1 MSRLSSSDAFWMNA
15 EPDGAPFAIGA
26 LVVLEGPAPSLAE
39 MRTLVSGR
47 LLNAERMR
55 QRLKTDPMR
64 LRHPEWVP
72 ADPDMDHHVREVTLP
87 APGDDTQVEQA
98 VSQILASPMDYDR
111 PLWDLTMLTG
121 LRQDRWAIVSRL
133 HHTVADGHGALMLT
147 GRLIDADPAGTTSL
161 TDALDTMITARA
173 STPRVAD
180 PPGPTNSPD
189 SPAGSPDSDE
199 DHDPI
204 GTPALVVAAARRGGD
219 LIVRALNTATAT
231 ADGMTRS
238 AGALAAHLPGS
249 AGVLAGDPGQ
259 QRTWT
264 TTTVPMSD
272 VKRIRTALGG
282 TVNDVVMALMSG
294 GYRALLNDLGID
306 PDQQAIRVLVPVS
319 LRTPGDLA
327 SNNQISALLVTLP
340 LAGTPGA
347 RHANI
352 RAHLDAVKDLGASAL
367 ASPVLDTIDRRVPA
381 VVQTVAVR
389 AFTGQVATAF
399 TETLVT
405 NVPGPPFPIYVAG
418 RRARRVAPTIP
429 LGQPWRL
436 TTGVISYDGSLH
448 FGFTGGDGIGDRV
461 HLVAQGVQ
469 DTLTELTTLA
479 HAAPHPPTTP
489 TTTPATTSPGES

>member
-1 MSRLSSSDAFWMNA
+1 
-15 EPDGAPFAIGA
+15 
-26 LVVLEGPAPSLAE
+26 
-39 MRTLVSGR
+39 
-47 LLNAERMR
+47 
-55 QRLKTDPMR
+55 MR

-87 APGDDTQVEQA
+87 APGDDTVVEQA

-121 LRQDRWAIVSRL
+121 LQQGRWAIVSRL

-161 TDALDTMITARA
+161 TDALDSMITARA
-173 STPRVAD
+173 SAPRDAD
-180 PPGPTNSPD
+180 
-189 SPAGSPDSDE
+189 PAGSPDSPDSAGTTGSPDPRE
-199 DHDPI
+199 DNDPA
-204 GTPALVVAAARRGGD
+204 GTSALVVAAARRGGD
-219 LIVRALNTATAT
+219 LIVRALRTAPATAE
-231 ADGMTRS
+231 AVKRS
-238 AGALAAHLPGS
+238 AGAVAAQLPGS

-259 QRTWT
+259 DRVWT

-294 GYRALLNDLGID
+294 GYRALLGDLGID
-306 PDQQAIRVLVPVS
+306 PEQQAIRVLVPVS

-347 RHANI
+347 RHADI

-367 ASPVLDTIDRRVPA
+367 ASPVLDSIDRRVPA

-389 AFTGQVATAF
+389 ALTGQVGTAF

-418 RRARRVAPTIP
+418 RRAHSVAPTIP

-436 TTGVISYDGSLH
+436 TTGVISYDGTLH
-448 FGFTGGDGIGDRV
+448 FGITGGQGIGDRV
-461 HLVAQGVQ
+461 HLVANGVQ
-469 DTLTELTTLA
+469 DTLTELTALA
-479 HAAPHPPTTP
+479 DAAPHPPTTP
-489 TTTPATTSPGES
+489 TTTPAPTSPGES

>member
-47 LLNAERMR
+47 LVNAERMR
-55 QRLKTDPMR
+55 QRLQTDPMR

-87 APGDDTQVEQA
+87 GPGDDTQVEQA

-173 STPRVAD
+173 STPRVTD
-180 PPGPTNSPD
+180 PPGPAD
-189 SPAGSPDSDE
+189 SADLAGSPDSDG

-219 LIVRALNTATAT
+219 LIVRALNSATAT
-231 ADGMTRS
+231 ADAMTRS

-259 QRTWT
+259 ERVWT

-294 GYRALLNDLGID
+294 GYRALLNDLGVD

-319 LRTPGDLA
+319 LRSPGDLA
-327 SNNQISALLVTLP
+327 SNNQISALLVMLP
-340 LAGTPGA
+340 LAGTPAA
-347 RHANI
+347 RHADI
-352 RAHLDAVKDLGASAL
+352 RAHLTAVKDLGAATL
-367 ASPVLDTIDRRVPA
+367 ASPLLDSIDRRVPA
-381 VVQTVAVR
+381 VVQTLAVR
-389 AFTGQVATAF
+389 KLTGTVGTAF
-399 TETLVT
+399 SETLVT

-418 RRARRVAPTIP
+418 RRAHSVAPTIP

-436 TTGVISYDGSLH
+436 TTGVISYDGTLH
-448 FGFTGGDGIGDRV
+448 FGFTGGQGIGDRV
-461 HLVAQGVQ
+461 HLVANGVQ
-469 DTLTELTTLA
+469 DTLAELTALTE
-479 HAAPHPPTTP
+479 AAPSTATTP
-489 TTTPATTSPGES
+489 T